1 MNMIKKFFILALLVV
16 PNFLVAQKV
25 TVTKDSERVK
35 GSNING
41 YATEVTGTIE
51 EVNNA
56 YTKYLKT
63 FGKIKS
69 SGNQMQLSEAE
80 ISFTKYSSPL
90 YATTRS
96 KGEKILVWLGL
107 NPSEWATPEQAEQ
120 ALKDLEKVVYD
131 FGVKF
136 YRDKIQADIDES
148 LRAQQAAEKQTARL
162 QNDNKN
168 LNSRLEFNQK
178 EKLRLEKMLAE
189 NKLEYEN
196 LIASIA
202 KNKKDQD
209 SVSIA
214 TDQIKKMVETH
225 KERQRKVN

>member
-1 MNMIKKFFILALLVV
+1 MNPAKKFCLVALMTVATAS
-16 PNFLVAQKV
+16 VAQKV

-35 GSNING
+35 GNEIGG
-41 YATEVTGTIE
+41 YATQLTGTIE
-51 EVNNA
+51 EVTSA

-69 SGNQMQLSEAE
+69 SGNQIQLSAAE
-80 ISFTKYSSPL
+80 VSFTQYTAPL
-90 YATTRS
+90 YATTQS
-96 KGEKILVWLGL
+96 KGEKIEVWLGL
-107 NPSEWATPEQAEQ
+107 NPTEWPTPEQAE
-120 ALKDLEKVVYD
+120 ATTKDLEKVIYD

-148 LRAQQAAEKQTARL
+148 VRAQQAAEKQTLRL
-162 QNDNKN
+162 QNENKN

-178 EKLRLEKMLAE
+178 EKIRLEKLLAE
-189 NKLEYEN
+189 NKLEYET
-196 LIASIA
+196 LISSIA

-209 SVSIA
+209 SVSVA